1 MASME
6 NANELF
12 EQVSQ
17 FVAKQTAFPLPDISP
32 ETSLAHDIGLAGDDA
47 EKFFT
52 AFAKQFDV
60 DLDSL
65 RHIDFK
71 KHFGHETEF
80 MWSGFVVAVAILFTL
95 IIGSAFGLSFW
106 LSGPL
111 ALPVI
116 CLSLYLIVKMMG
128 VKRRHPD
135 DITVGDLVRAAEAGR
150 WQASPA

>member
-1 MASME
+1 M
-6 NANELF
+6 ELF
-12 EQVSQ
+12 EQVRQ
-17 FVAKQTAFPLPDISP
+17 FVAKHTGFPLRDISL
-32 ETSLAHDIGLAGDDA
+32 ETRLAHDLGLAGDDA
-47 EKFFT
+47 ETFVSR
-52 AFAKQFDV
+52 FAKQFDV
-60 DLDSL
+60 DPDSL
-65 RHIDFK
+65 RHIDFEK
-71 KHFGHETEF
+71 GFAQEGES
-80 MWSGFVVAVAILFTL
+80 MWSGLLVAFAILL
-95 IIGSAFGLSFW
+95 ILVVGSAFGLSVW

>member
-17 FVAKQTAFPLPDISP
+17 FVAKQTAFPLRDISS

-47 EKFFT
+47 EKFFA

-60 DLDSL
+60 D
-65 RHIDFK
+65 HIDFK
-71 KHFGHETEF
+71 KHFGHEAEF

-95 IIGSAFGLSFW
+95 IIGSAFGLSIW

-116 CLSLYLIVKMMG
+116 CLCLYLIVKKIG
-128 VKRRHPD
+128 AKPKETD
-135 DITVGDLVRAAEAGR
+135 DITVGDLVRAAETGR
-150 WQASPA
+150 WPAPSV

>member
-17 FVAKQTAFPLPDISP
+17 FVAKHTAFPLRDISS
-32 ETSLAHDIGLAGDDA
+32 ETSLARDIGLAGNDA
-47 EKFFT
+47 EKFF
-52 AFAKQFDV
+52 AVFAKQFDV
-60 DLDSL
+60 DPDCL

-95 IIGSAFGLSFW
+95 IIGSAFGLSIW

-116 CLSLYLIVKMMG
+116 CLCLYLIVKKIG
-128 VKRRHPD
+128 AKPKETD
-135 DITVGDLVRAAEAGR
+135 
-150 WQASPA
+150 

>member
-1 MASME
+1 MK
-6 NANELF
+6 LV

-17 FVAKQTAFPLPDISP
+17 FVAKQTGFPLRDISS
-32 ETSLAHDIGLAGDDA
+32 ETSLAHDIGLAGDDS
-47 EKFFT
+47 EKFFA

-65 RHIDFK
+65 RHMDFK
-71 KHFGHETEF
+71 KHFAHEGEF
-80 MWSGFVVAVAILFTL
+80 MWSGLVVAVAILLTL
-95 IIGSAFGLSFW
+95 IVGSAFGLSIW

-128 VKRRHPD
+128 ARRKPPD
-135 DITVGDLVRAAEAGR
+135 DITVGDLVRAAETGR
-150 WQASPA
+150 WPTAAHAGEAS